1 MKQRPYGV
9 LGRSLGHSYTP
20 VIYRDLAGLDYRT
33 FEREPEEVASFLAG
47 DSWEGINV
55 TIPYKR
61 DVMPYLDDVSP
72 IARRLG
78 NVNTITR
85 LPDGRLRGDNTDYY
99 GFRVLI
105 QSMEIDLAG
114 KTALVFGGDG
124 GAGSTCCTV
133 LSDLG
138 MEVHPVARAGA
149 VTYDDLGRWGHAAV
163 AVNCTPVGMYP
174 ACPASVCS
182 LDALSGLEGLI
193 DIVYNPARTDLMMQA
208 ERRGI
213 PCAGGLLM
221 LVAQAARA
229 VELYTGEVIS
239 HERMLEVTRHLAS
252 AEENI
257 VLIGMPGSGKTQ
269 VARSISELTGRP
281 HIDTDHVI
289 AERHAMTCEDFINKH
304 GEAAFREEETRVLQ
318 ETASK
323 SGTVISCGGGV
334 VERTANY
341 ELLHQNSR
349 IVMLDR
355 PLAELS
361 VDGRPLSK
369 REGVEQ
375 LAARRMHAYR
385 TWADIVVDVQGTAAD
400 TARDVLS
407 KLERTACSHR

>member
-20 VIYRDLAGLDYRT
+20 VIYRELAGLDYRT

-407 KLERTACSHR
+407 KLERAAYPNR

>member
-407 KLERTACSHR
+407 KLERAAYPNR

>member
-20 VIYRDLAGLDYRT
+20 VIYRELAGLDYRT
-33 FEREPEEVASFLAG
+33 FEREPEEVASFLAS

-182 LDALSGLEGLI
+182 LDALSELEGLI
-193 DIVYNPARTDLMMQA
+193 DIVYNPARTGLMMQA
-208 ERRGI
+208 ERRAI

-229 VELYTGEVIS
+229 VELYTGEAIS
-239 HERMLEVTRHLAS
+239 RERMLEVTRYLAF

-257 VLIGMPGSGKTQ
+257 VLIGMPGAGKTQ
-269 VARSISELTGRP
+269 VARSISKHTGRP
-281 HIDTDHVI
+281 HIDTDRVI
-289 AERHAMTCEDFINKH
+289 AERHAMTCEDFIVKH

-323 SGTVISCGGGV
+323 SGAVISCGGGV

-361 VDGRPLSK
+361 ADGRPLSK
-369 REGVEQ
+369 QEGVEQ

-385 TWADIVVDVQGTAAD
+385 TWSDIVVDVQGTAAD

-407 KLERTACSHR
+407 KLERAACPNR

>member
-20 VIYRDLAGLDYRT
+20 VIYRELAGLDYRT

>member
-20 VIYRDLAGLDYRT
+20 VIYRELAGLDYRT
-33 FEREPEEVASFLAG
+33 FEREPEEVASFLAS

-182 LDALSGLEGLI
+182 LDALSELEGLI
-193 DIVYNPARTDLMMQA
+193 DIVYNPARTGLMMQA
-208 ERRGI
+208 ERRAI

-229 VELYTGEVIS
+229 VELYTGEAIS
-239 HERMLEVTRHLAS
+239 RERMLEVTRYLAF

-257 VLIGMPGSGKTQ
+257 VLIGMPGAGKTQ
-269 VARSISELTGRP
+269 VARSISKLTGRP
-281 HIDTDHVI
+281 HIDTDRVI

-369 REGVEQ
+369 QEGVEQ

-385 TWADIVVDVQGTAAD
+385 TWSDIVVDVQGTAAD

-407 KLERTACSHR
+407 KLERAACPNR

>member
-20 VIYRDLAGLDYRT
+20 VIYRELAGLDYRT

-385 TWADIVVDVQGTAAD
+385 TWADIVVDAQGTAAD

-407 KLERTACSHR
+407 KLERAAYPNR

>member
-20 VIYRDLAGLDYRT
+20 VIYRELAGLDYRT

-133 LSDLG
+133 LSNLG

-407 KLERTACSHR
+407 KLERAAYPNR

>member
-9 LGRSLGHSYTP
+9 LGRLLGHSYTP
-20 VIYRDLAGLDYRT
+20 VIYRELAGLDYRT

-375 LAARRMHAYR
+375 LAARRMHTYR

-407 KLERTACSHR
+407 KLERAAYPNR

>member
-20 VIYRDLAGLDYRT
+20 VIYRELASLDYRT

-407 KLERTACSHR
+407 KLERAAYPNR

>member
-20 VIYRDLAGLDYRT
+20 VIYRELAGLDYRT

-304 GEAAFREEETRVLQ
+304 GEAGFREEETRVLQ

-407 KLERTACSHR
+407 KLERAAYPNR

>member
-20 VIYRDLAGLDYRT
+20 VIYRELAGLDYRT
-33 FEREPEEVASFLAG
+33 FEREPEEVASFLAS

-99 GFRVLI
+99 GFRILI

-193 DIVYNPARTDLMMQA
+193 DIVYNPARTGLMMQA
-208 ERRGI
+208 ERHGI

-239 HERMLEVTRHLAS
+239 RDRMLEVTRHLAF

-257 VLIGMPGSGKTQ
+257 VLIGMPGAGKTQ

-323 SGTVISCGGGV
+323 SGAVISCGGGV

-355 PLAELS
+355 PLTELS
-361 VDGRPLSK
+361 ADGRPLS
-369 REGVEQ
+369 RQEGVEQ
-375 LAARRMHAYR
+375 LAERRMHPYR

-407 KLERTACSHR
+407 KLERAACSHR

>member
-20 VIYRDLAGLDYRT
+20 VIYRELAGLDYRT

-85 LPDGRLRGDNTDYY
+85 LPDGRLRGDNTDYC

-407 KLERTACSHR
+407 KLERAAYPNR

>member
-20 VIYRDLAGLDYRT
+20 VIYRELAGLDYRT

-193 DIVYNPARTDLMMQA
+193 DIVYNPARTGLMMQA

-257 VLIGMPGSGKTQ
+257 VLIGMPGAGKTQ
-269 VARSISELTGRP
+269 VARSISKLTGRP

-289 AERHAMTCEDFINKH
+289 TERHAMTCEDFINKH

-349 IVMLDR
+349 IIMLDR

-369 REGVEQ
+369 QEGVEQ

-407 KLERTACSHR
+407 KLERAACPNR

>member
-9 LGRSLGHSYTP
+9 LGRLLGHSYTP
-20 VIYRDLAGLDYRT
+20 VIYRELAGLDYRT

-407 KLERTACSHR
+407 KLERAAYQNR

>member
-9 LGRSLGHSYTP
+9 LGRLLGHSYTP
-20 VIYRDLAGLDYRT
+20 VIYRELAGLDYRT

-355 PLAELS
+355 SLAELS

-407 KLERTACSHR
+407 KLERAAYPNR

>member
-20 VIYRDLAGLDYRT
+20 VIYRELAGLDYRT

-72 IARRLG
+72 IARRLS

-407 KLERTACSHR
+407 KLERAAYPNR

>member
-20 VIYRDLAGLDYRT
+20 VIYRELAGLDYRT

-72 IARRLG
+72 IARRLS

-149 VTYDDLGRWGHAAV
+149 VTYDDLGRWDHAAV

-407 KLERTACSHR
+407 KLERAAYPNR